1 MRKVR
6 LSFLI
11 LIGAAVLI
19 GTGGYLWAQPPEIS
33 IELNFDKTFY
43 EYGEPVGVE
52 VLVSNDSGREL
63 LISKGFSSKLYYLE
77 IWIMDPAGRLLV
89 GQRDEPHMESPDAPP
104 LPFVSYQGKF
114 VQVAHCEVL
123 PIGWS
128 APPSQT
134 QTDDLRAY
142 YPLELPGYY
151 TAQVKVSA
159 KIFKGQSG
167 DPCDVNDYEWAG
179 LLKSNMVSFYM
190 EGSTEVDV
198 IPKWWRLAWKDGRY
212 LIPDIAVTVWPQEG
226 KTVDDY
232 NKDSIK
238 LNNVAAK
245 EVVKMYSFLR
255 REHYLLA
262 LFKKQEAI
270 NSLGPVRGG
279 SLVSGSDLWQA
290 EGWRALWWGSGGQ
303 NHQMKLPTQ

>member
-1 MRKVR
+1 MRKVS

-43 EYGEPVGVE
+43 AYGEPVGVE
-52 VLVSNDSGREL
+52 VVVSNDSGREL

-89 GQRDEPHMESPDAPP
+89 GQRNEPHFESPDAPP

-114 VQVAHCEVL
+114 IQVAHCEVL

-128 APPSQT
+128 APPSQA

-159 KIFKGQSG
+159 KIFKGQPG

-179 LLKSNMVSFYM
+179 QLKSNMVSFYM
-190 EGSTEVDV
+190 EGTTEVHV
-198 IPKWWRLAWKDGRY
+198 VPNQWHLSWKEGRGK
-212 LIPDIAVTVWPQEG
+212 QEIQVQIKKQDG

-232 NKDSIK
+232 RADSIR
-238 LNNVAAK
+238 LNNKAAK
-245 EVVKMYSFLR
+245 RIEVLPSMIKAYFDP
-255 REHYLLA
+255 
-262 LFKKQEAI
+262 KEAVE
-270 NSLGPVRGG
+270 SLGPVEVGQWYPVVVTGRLKSGEPFGG
-279 SLVSGSDLWQA
+279 GDKV
-290 EGWRALWWGSGGQ
+290 RI
-303 NHQMKLPTQ
+303 HK